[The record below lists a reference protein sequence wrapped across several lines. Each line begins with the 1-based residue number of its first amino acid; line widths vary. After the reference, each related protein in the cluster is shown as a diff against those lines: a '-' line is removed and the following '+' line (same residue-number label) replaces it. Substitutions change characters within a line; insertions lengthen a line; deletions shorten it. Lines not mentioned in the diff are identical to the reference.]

1 MLGVN
6 NVCLCSPHPHA
17 VSISTSSRPLLML
30 LHLLTPHFILVGE
43 PEKQGTGPSE
53 KKKSQETRRNCN
65 CVSPCCTNTVSP
77 RTFHTEK
84 KKSHTRLGRLHLSR
98 HTVRSRAALH
108 RTAPQ
113 DVGPGT
119 LHRLWICTSS
129 TREGRSTHWQRQR
142 ENTAA
147 SQHRTPERGRTRP
160 AADPLL
166 LVPPHSPKTRRQFEA
181 EWESRDPV
189 GTRPPPPSNLS
200 REES

>member
-53 KKKSQETRRNCN
+53 KKKKKSQETRRNCN

-84 KKSHTRLGRLHLSR
+84 KKSPTRLGRLHLSR
-98 HTVRSRAALH
+98 HTVHSRAALH
-108 RTAPQ
+108 RTAPHRR
-113 DVGPGT
+113 T
-119 LHRLWICTSS
+119 LDLEPSIACGSAHHRQG
-129 TREGRSTHWQRQR
+129 REEARTGRD
-142 ENTAA
+142 
-147 SQHRTPERGRTRP
+147 RGRTQQP
-160 AADPLL
+160 ASTAHRREGGLGPLL
-166 LVPPHSPKTRRQFEA
+166 TPFF
-181 EWESRDPV
+181 WF
-189 GTRPPPPSNLS
+189 PPSFT
-200 REES
+200 EDAPPI